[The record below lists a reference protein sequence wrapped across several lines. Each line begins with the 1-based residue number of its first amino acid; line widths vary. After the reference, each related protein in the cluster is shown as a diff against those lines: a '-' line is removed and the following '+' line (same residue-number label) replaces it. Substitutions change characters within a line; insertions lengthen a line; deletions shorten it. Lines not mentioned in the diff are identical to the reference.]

1 MELTKTEICVMQ
13 HDKVIYGRQT
23 KVRQA
28 MLEADDPTIFVPKAF
43 ELLSAISS
51 MILSGE
57 K

>member
-1 MELTKTEICVMQ
+1 
-13 HDKVIYGRQT
+13 
-23 KVRQA
+23 

-51 MILSGE
+51 MISSGE